1 MPPINWRAAAS
12 TWGGV
17 YHSFSPLLW
26 ATWGFFSCSYS
37 ALIVVS
43 PPRSFSFVSS
53 SASAAMAKE
62 NKVEA
67 GKAHGRGEQAGTEDN
82 SVNIDR
88 VDTREEMAKLAGV
101 STRTMGDMQKP
112 PIDGEGYT

>member
-1 MPPINWRAAAS
+1 
-12 TWGGV
+12 
-17 YHSFSPLLW
+17 
-26 ATWGFFSCSYS
+26 
-37 ALIVVS
+37 
-43 PPRSFSFVSS
+43 
-53 SASAAMAKE
+53 MAKE

-112 PIDGEGYT
+112 PIYGEGYT